1 MRAALE
7 GQFLPA
13 GGISFDAA
21 HTMHGAYAEATPE
34 QKHTAALHAVTQA
47 RDMGERHTFLNMLG
61 LTPPRPQ
68 EGTPC
73 GSGR

>member
-21 HTMHGAYAEATPE
+21 HTMHGAYAESTPGA
-34 QKHTAALHAVTQA
+34 KRIASLHAVTEG
-47 RDMGERHTFLNMLG
+47 RDMDERRTFLAMLG
-61 LTPPRPQ
+61 LLPPRPQ
-68 EGTPC
+68 EA
-73 GSGR
+73 